1 MFPPSKSQEESKNP
15 STHGSDLRPSLLKD
29 RAYVH
34 FADDNFGLSNADP
47 NLKYA
52 DEISAYTA
60 ISTRG
65 HFTPNPRMIN
75 YNGTP
80 SDQHHNS
87 HVQSNG
93 LDEPKQNLAIGEEG
107 RARAPSSSRSYELS
121 PSRKRPQPS
130 PKQSQGLLADKIGKA
145 DANSSSE
152 DKSQRIHMNRAN
164 LVCE

>member
-1 MFPPSKSQEESKNP
+1 MFPPAKSQEESKNP
-15 STHGSDLRPSLLKD
+15 STHSSDLRPILLKD

-34 FADDNFGLSNADP
+34 FADDDFGLSNADP

-52 DEISAYTA
+52 DEISAYTG

-65 HFTPNPRMIN
+65 HFTPNPRMIK

-87 HVQSNG
+87 HAQSNG
-93 LDEPKQNLAIGEEG
+93 LDEPKRNLPIGEE
-107 RARAPSSSRSYELS
+107 RCALSSARSYELS

-130 PKQSQGLLADKIGKA
+130 PKQSQGPLADKIGKA
-145 DANSSSE
+145 DANSPSE
-152 DKSQRIHMNRAN
+152 NVSQGIHMNREN

>member
-1 MFPPSKSQEESKNP
+1 MFPPAKSQEESKNP
-15 STHGSDLRPSLLKD
+15 STHGRDLRSTLLKD

-34 FADDNFGLSNADP
+34 FADDDFGLSNADP

-65 HFTPNPRMIN
+65 HFTPNPRMID

-80 SDQHHNS
+80 SDQHRNS
-87 HVQSNG
+87 HVQSNA
-93 LDEPKQNLAIGEEG
+93 LDEPKQNLSIGEE
-107 RARAPSSSRSYELS
+107 RRSLSSARPYELS

-130 PKQSQGLLADKIGKA
+130 PKQSQGRLADKIGKA

-152 DKSQRIHMNRAN
+152 DKSQRIHINRAN